1 MNSSFLPGQTCQ
13 AGGFYGQF
21 HNSDTSYAGN
31 GFDRFV
37 AQGNVFP
44 EALPGHHYRYGGVS
58 QQQVG
63 TSKEPFAALSPI
75 HQTAWDPNNP
85 VTAG

>member
-1 MNSSFLPGQTCQ
+1 MFSSFTPGQACP

-21 HNSDTSYAGN
+21 STLDNAYAGPSH
-31 GFDRFV
+31 DRFV
-37 AQGNVFP
+37 AQGNPFP

-58 QQQVG
+58 LQVS
-63 TSKEPFAALSPI
+63 TTEHFAAFSPI